1 MRAKIYYSI
10 MKEGRIL
17 LFLCLLLCAASA
29 FSQTAT
35 GRKISGNVTDESG
48 LALPGVSVSV
58 KGSRTG
64 TSTGNDGSY
73 SINATKGTTL
83 LFRFIGFE
91 EQQVAVGESAVLN
104 VRLKPSSSSLNE
116 VVVVSYGTQTNRSV
130 TGSIA
135 TIKAATMEDYPV
147 AQFTQQLQGK
157 LAGVQINAANGQP
170 GRGMEVRIR
179 GAASLTAGNSPLY
192 VIDGIPI
199 TGSINN
205 INPAEI
211 ETFTVLKDASASALY
226 GSRAANGVVLI
237 TTRHAKPGE
246 SKIQLSANYGV
257 QAVPQRGRPDM
268 MNAREF
274 AEFQNE
280 FYQDRVK
287 YENYTG
293 ALNPVYANPER
304 YGEGTNWFDYMIR
317 EAAIQDYNVT
327 ISTAKENSSSTIIA
341 GYFNQEG
348 VMKNTDVKRFSLR
361 MNQDFSLSSKVKVGF
376 GLAPSYRI
384 DHNARINSEGVGQ
397 LLSAAVKSSPLISP
411 VDANGEMPYSSSS
424 PGMIANT
431 NPYKILMLTK
441 DDYKTT
447 RLLGNAYFNY
457 EFLTGL
463 TLKTSIALDLG
474 SESRNRFIPKSIS
487 GAAAPGQTIS
497 TTEAT
502 ATYSSVNNYSWTAD
516 ANLNYAKTFARDHN
530 VEILAGYSVQKFES
544 GSGSV
549 NGTNFPN
556 DEIPYLNQAT
566 LIPSGSSS
574 AYAYSLLSVL
584 GRVNYNYKGR
594 YLLEAAMRQ
603 DGSSRFGKAS
613 KYGFFPSV
621 SVGWV
626 LSDEAFMKSI
636 PVINLLKLRASYG
649 VTGNNDIG
657 NYKFISGIGNYNYV
671 FNNTLV
677 SGQTISSLENS
688 ELAWERNK
696 SFDIGLDLSVLNN
709 RISFTYD
716 YYHKLTDGLLYDTPI
731 PRASGFTAIAYNVGT
746 FKMWGHEFTI
756 NTVNL
761 TGKLKWNSNF
771 NISFDKNQVVKL
783 VSPGYIDRSAS
794 VNSGYY
800 RNQEG
805 QPLGMFYGYINDGIY
820 LTQHD
825 LDNQPVQPTS
835 RIGTVRYKDVKAD
848 GVIDVGDRTFI
859 GNPNPDFIFGFT
871 NTFEYKNFD
880 LAISMSGSV
889 GNDIFNATHQ
899 YTENLDGAFNI
910 TKAAKNR
917 WRSPENPGNG
927 YFTST
932 YTGTTGPWRAAQSLF
947 IEDGSHLTVKNI
959 TLGYN
964 CPVRGLLMRNIR
976 LYASI
981 QQAFVLT
988 NYSGLNPEVSLEG
1001 EASSGKGIGIDE
1013 WAYPIPR
1020 TFSFGLTA
1028 TFK

>member
-1 MRAKIYYSI
+1 MRAKLYYSI
-10 MKEGRIL
+10 FRGGYSLLFLL
-17 LFLCLLLCAASA
+17 LFLCTGAA
-29 FSQTAT
+29 FSQAT
-35 GRKISGNVTDESG
+35 TERKITGNVTDESG
-48 LALPGVSVSV
+48 LALPGVSVSL

-73 SINATKGTTL
+73 SINAAKGATL
-83 LFRFIGFE
+83 LFRFIGFQDQE
-91 EQQVAVGESAVLN
+91 ILVGEQSALN
-104 VRLKPSSSSLNE
+104 VRLKTSSSSLNE
-116 VVVVSYGTQTNRSV
+116 VVVVSYGTQNNRSV

-135 TIKAATMEDYPV
+135 TIKAAGMEDYPV

-237 TTRHAKPGE
+237 TTKHAKPGE
-246 SKIQLSANYGV
+246 SRIQLSANYGV

-287 YENYTG
+287 YEGYTG
-293 ALNPVYANPER
+293 ALNPVYENPSR
-304 YGEGTNWFDYMIR
+304 YGEGTNWFDYMMR
-317 EAAIQDYNVT
+317 EAAIQDYNVV
-327 ISTAKENSSSTIIA
+327 ISTAKENSSSTIVA

-348 VMKNTDVKRFSLR
+348 VMKNTDVKRFSIR
-361 MNQDFSLSSKVKVGF
+361 MNQDFSLSNKVKVGF

-397 LLSAAVKSSPLISP
+397 LLSAAVKSSPLIAP

-431 NPYKILMLTK
+431 NPYKILMLTQ

-447 RLLGNAYFNY
+447 RILGNAYFNY

-463 TLKTSIALDLG
+463 TLKTNLALDLG

-487 GAAAPGQTIS
+487 GAASPGQT
-497 TTEAT
+497 TPTVEGT
-502 ATYSSVNNYSWTAD
+502 GTYSSVNNYSWTAE
-516 ANLNYAKTFARDHN
+516 ANLNYVKTIAEDHN
-530 VEILAGYSVQKFES
+530 LELLAGYSVQKFES

-549 NGTNFPN
+549 NGTNFPS
-556 DEIPYLNQAT
+556 DEIPFLNQAT
-566 LIPSGSSS
+566 LISSGSSTG
-574 AYAYSLLSVL
+574 YAYSLLSVL
-584 GRVNYNYKGR
+584 GRVNYNYKGK
-594 YLLEAAMRQ
+594 YLVEAAMRQ
-603 DGSSRFGKAS
+603 DGSSRFGS
-613 KYGFFPSV
+613 KSRYGFFPSV
-621 SVGWV
+621 SLGWV

-636 PVINLLKLRASYG
+636 PVVNLLKLRASYG

-716 YYHKLTDGLLYDTPI
+716 YYHKLTDGLLFDTPI
-731 PRASGFTAIAYNVGT
+731 PRASGFTSIAYNVGT

-783 VSPGYIDRSAS
+783 VSPGYLDRSTS

-805 QPLGMFYGYINDGIY
+805 FPLGMFYGYVNDGIY

-825 LDNQPVQPTS
+825 LDNQAVQPTS
-835 RIGTVRYKDVKAD
+835 RIGTVRYKDVLKD
-848 GVIDVGDRTFI
+848 GKIDVGDRTFI

-871 NTFEYKNFD
+871 NTFNYGNFD
-880 LAISMSGSV
+880 LAIAMSGSV

-910 TKAAKNR
+910 TKGAKNR
-917 WRSPENPGNG
+917 WRSPEQPGNG
-927 YFTST
+927 YYTST

-947 IEDGSHLTVKNI
+947 VEDGSHLTVKNI

-964 CPVRGLLMRNIR
+964 CPVRGLLMKNLR
-976 LYASI
+976 LYASV